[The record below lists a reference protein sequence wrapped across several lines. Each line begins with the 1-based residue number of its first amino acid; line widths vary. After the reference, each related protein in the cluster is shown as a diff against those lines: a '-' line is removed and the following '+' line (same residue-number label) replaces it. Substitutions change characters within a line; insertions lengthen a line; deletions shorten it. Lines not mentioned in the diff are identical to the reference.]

1 MKVLLITQYFWPES
15 FRINDLA
22 VGLKEKGHQ
31 VTVLTG
37 VPNYPD
43 GRFFDGYGLF
53 KKRVEDYH
61 GVKVLRVPLL
71 PRGKSK
77 GWQLALNYFSFA
89 FLASLLA
96 PLYCRRKLDVIFV
109 FEVSPIT
116 VGIPA
121 IVMKKLKGIPI
132 LFWVLDLWP
141 ESLSS
146 AGTVK
151 SVRILRWVGK
161 LVRFIYRPCDRI
173 LVSSQGFIPSI
184 VAMGG
189 EPGQIG
195 YFPNWAE
202 ALYKPVQLNS
212 KVDRHN
218 GLPKGF
224 RVMFAGNIGAAQDF
238 GTILA
243 AAENLKAYPDIHWII
258 VGDGR
263 MFDWVKEQVGIRG
276 LTANV
281 HLLGRYPQETM
292 PRFFAL
298 ADVMLVS
305 LKSDPIFALTVPG
318 KIQSYLACGK
328 PIIAA
333 LNGEGARLVEES
345 DSGLSCPAEDADA
358 LAKAVLTMYHMPEA
372 EREEMG
378 KRGREYCESNF
389 ERNMLIA
396 RLEGWM
402 QELSKKENTAK
413 CLKTKHCL

>member
-1 MKVLLITQYFWPES
+1 MHILIITQYFWPEN

-22 VGLKEKGHQ
+22 LGLKAKGHH

-37 VPNYPD
+37 IPNYPD
-43 GRFFDGYGLF
+43 GRFFAGYGLF
-53 KKRVEDYH
+53 KKRVEDYY
-61 GVKVLRVPLL
+61 GVKVLRVPLA

-89 FLASLLA
+89 FLASLLG
-96 PLYCRRKLDVIFV
+96 PYYCRRKLDMIFV

-121 IVMKKLKGIPI
+121 IVLKKLKRIPI
-132 LFWVLDLWP
+132 VFWVLDLWP

-146 AGTVK
+146 TGTVK
-151 SVRILRWVGK
+151 SVGILRWVGK
-161 LVRFIYRPCDRI
+161 LVRFIYRQCDRI
-173 LVSSQGFIPSI
+173 LVASKGFIPSI
-184 VAMGG
+184 EAMGG
-189 EPGQIG
+189 EHGKMC

-202 ALYKPVQLNS
+202 ALYKPGRMSNEAHAH
-212 KVDRHN
+212 DE
-218 GLPKGF
+218 LPKGF
-224 RVMFAGNIGAAQDF
+224 RVMFAGNIGVAQDF
-238 GTILA
+238 TTILT
-243 AAENLKAYPDIHWII
+243 AAEKLKDYPDVHWII

-263 MFDWVKEQVGIRG
+263 MFDWVKEQVEARG

-281 HLLGRYPQETM
+281 HLLGRHPQEAM

-298 ADVMLVS
+298 AHAMLVT
-305 LKSDPIFALTVPG
+305 LKRDPIFALTVPG

-333 LNGEGARLVEES
+333 LDGEGARLVEES
-345 DSGLSCPAEDADA
+345 GCGLSCPAEDADA

-372 EREEMG
+372 GREEMG

-396 RLEGWM
+396 RLEKWM
-402 QELSKKENTAK
+402 QELSKKGKIDK
-413 CLKTKHCL
+413 CLKTKRCL